1 MSHVEITRQRQ
12 RLDDLFEKAKSLPD
26 AEFQSHWSRY
36 LCVLVSGFLE
46 NSIRLTYAEYAR
58 NRADSSVSNFV
69 ESRLRQFQNPKM
81 GTILELAGGFSQE
94 WRQNL
99 ELSTVGRLAES
110 VNSIVG
116 NRHKIAHGE
125 SVGITLVTLGQYY
138 RDALVVIDQV
148 RQLCSLQV

>member
-1 MSHVEITRQRQ
+1 MSLVEITRQRQ

-46 NSIRLTYAEYAR
+46 NSVRITYTEYAR
-58 NRADSSVSNFV
+58 RRANVSVADFV

-81 GTILELAGGFSQE
+81 GSILELAGGFSQE
-94 WRQNL
+94 WKQRL
-99 ELSTVGRLAES
+99 ENDTRGQLGES

-116 NRHKIAHGE
+116 NRHKIAHGD
-125 SVGITLVTLGQYY
+125 SVGLSLHTLIQYY
-138 RDALVVIDQV
+138 VDALKVVDLL
-148 RQLCSLQV
+148 RQQCGL

>member
-1 MSHVEITRQRQ
+1 MSLVEITRQRQ
-12 RLDDLFEKAKSLPD
+12 RLDDLFQKVRTFPD
-26 AEFQSHWSRY
+26 AEAQSHWSRY

-46 NSIRLTYAEYAR
+46 NSVRITYTEYAR
-58 NRADSSVSNFV
+58 KCANPSVADFV

-94 WRQNL
+94 WRQRL
-99 ELSTVGRLAES
+99 EKDTTGQLSES

-125 SVGITLVTLGQYY
+125 SVGLTLHTLLQYY
-138 RDALVVIDQV
+138 GDALKVVDLL
-148 RQLCSLQV
+148 R

>member
-1 MSHVEITRQRQ
+1 MSLIEITRQRQ
-12 RLDDLFEKAKSLPD
+12 RLDDLFKKAKSLPD
-26 AEFQSHWSRY
+26 AEAQSHWSRY

-46 NSIRLTYAEYAR
+46 NSVRITYTEYAR
-58 NRADSSVSNFV
+58 QRANSSVADFV

-94 WRQNL
+94 WKQRL
-99 ELSTVGRLAES
+99 EKDTNGQLSES

-125 SVGITLVTLGQYY
+125 SVGLTLHTLLQYY
-138 RDALVVIDQV
+138 GDALKVVDLL
-148 RQLCSLQV
+148 RQQCGL

>member
-1 MSHVEITRQRQ
+1 MSQVEITRQRQ
-12 RLDDLFEKAKSLPD
+12 RLDDLFQKAKHLPD

-46 NSIRLTYAEYAR
+46 NSVRLTYAEYAR
-58 NRADSSVSNFV
+58 NRADSSVANFV

-81 GTILELAGGFSQE
+81 GTILDLAGGFSQE
-94 WRQNL
+94 WRQQL
-99 ELSTVGRLAES
+99 ELGTNGQLGES

-125 SVGITLVTLGQYY
+125 SVGLTLHPLIQYY
-138 RDALVVIDQV
+138 GDALSVIDLV
-148 RQLCSLQV
+148 RQQCGL

>member
-1 MSHVEITRQRQ
+1 MSLVEITRQRQ
-12 RLDDLFEKAKSLPD
+12 WLDDLFQKARSLPD

-46 NSIRLTYAEYAR
+46 NSVRITYAEYAR
-58 NRADSSVSNFV
+58 KRADASVADFV

-81 GTILELAGGFSQE
+81 GTILDLAGGFSQE
-94 WRQNL
+94 WKQQL
-99 ELSTVGRLAES
+99 EKDTNGRLGES

-125 SVGITLVTLGQYY
+125 SVGLTLHTLLQYY
-138 RDALVVIDQV
+138 GDALRVVDLL
-148 RQLCSLQV
+148 RQQCGL